1 MMNLTLAL
9 RRSAALF
16 PDRTATIF
24 AGRRRSWAQVQDRVA
39 RLGGALASL
48 GVREGD
54 RIAVLALNSDR
65 YIEIYYAALWAGAV
79 IVPLNTRWAIPEHVY
94 ALDDCGAQILF
105 VDANFSGVMDQLAA
119 QCPLRHIIFADD
131 GATPPAML
139 SYEQLLAEHAPVED
153 RSGQDQA
160 LVAIFYTGGTTGRSK
175 GVMLSHYSLMSNHLC
190 SAATVPMN
198 SDQIFLHSAPMFHL
212 ADACMVYGVTLL
224 SGTHAIVPSFTPQN
238 VVDAISR
245 ERVTDVLLVPTML
258 GMLREYVQQHGG
270 DLSSV
275 TALMYGASAISET
288 LLRQVME
295 LFPNAALKQA
305 YGQSELSPIATILTP
320 EHHRRAL
327 EGKDWLRSAGQPMV
341 GVEVRIVDA
350 NMQGLPKGAVGEI
363 AVRSPG
369 AMLGYWNQPE
379 LTAQTIVDGWVRTGD
394 AGYMDEDGFLYVVD
408 RVKDMII
415 SGGENV
421 YSAEVENAL
430 ASLPGLA
437 ECAVIGVPDE
447 KWGERVHAIIRLAAD
462 ARVGEAA
469 VIAHCKALIADFKCP
484 RSVEF
489 RSDRLPVSAQGKIL
503 KTELRK
509 PYWDARVRNIS

>member
-1 MMNLTLAL
+1 MMNLTHAL
-9 RRSAALF
+9 RRSATLF
-16 PDRTATIF
+16 PERTATIF
-24 AGRRRSWAQVQDRVA
+24 ADRRRGWMQVQDRVA
-39 RLGGALASL
+39 RLGAALTSL
-48 GVREGD
+48 GVRDGD

-65 YIEIYYAALWAGAV
+65 YFEIYYAALWAGAV

-94 ALDDCGAQILF
+94 ALDDSGPEILF
-105 VDANFSGVMDQLAA
+105 VDANFADVVDQLAA
-119 QCPLRHIIFADD
+119 QRPLRHVIFADD
-131 GATPPAML
+131 GETPPSMV
-139 SYEQLLAEHAPVED
+139 SYERLIDEHAPAD
-153 RSGQDQA
+153 DKSGQDHA

-190 SAATVPMN
+190 SVATVPMK
-198 SDQIFLHSAPMFHL
+198 SDQIFLHAAPMFHL

-224 SGTHAIVPSFTPQN
+224 GGTHAIVPSFTPQN

-258 GMLREYVQQHGG
+258 GMVREYVQQHGG

-288 LLRQVME
+288 LVRQVME

-305 YGQSELSPIATILTP
+305 YGQSELSPIATLLTP
-320 EHHRRAL
+320 EHHRLAL
-327 EGKDWLRSAGQPMV
+327 KGKDWLRSAGQPMV
-341 GVEVRIVDA
+341 GVDVRIVDPA
-350 NMQGLPKGAVGEI
+350 MRSVPTGAVGEI

-379 LTAQTIVDGWVRTGD
+379 LTAQTIIDGWLRTGD

-437 ECAVIGVPDE
+437 ECAVIGVPDK
-447 KWGERVHAIIRLAAD
+447 KWGERVHAIIRLAGDACAD
-462 ARVGEAA
+462 EAA
-469 VIAHCKALIADFKCP
+469 VIAHCKTLIADFKCP

-489 RSDRLPVSAQGKIL
+489 RSDRLPMSAQGKIL
-503 KTELRK
+503 KSELRK
-509 PYWDARVRNIS
+509 PYWDTRERNVS